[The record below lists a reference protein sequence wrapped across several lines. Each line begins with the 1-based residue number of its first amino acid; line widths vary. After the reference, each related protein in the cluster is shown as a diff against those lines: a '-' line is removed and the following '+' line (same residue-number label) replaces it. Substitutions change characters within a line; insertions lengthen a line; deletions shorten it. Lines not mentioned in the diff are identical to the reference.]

1 MEAKMGM
8 SINTNQGAILA
19 AVAAQRASAMMDE
32 AMTRLSTG
40 KRINSAKDDP
50 GALQVAFRMESEI
63 NGLATSLKNANDAQ
77 AAIDTGEAALGEV
90 HTLLLRMRELAVQ
103 ASTDTTT
110 TADRAALDSE
120 VTALETEITR
130 IGTSTTWGGINLLDG
145 TYSTA
150 SPIIFQIGPRSGN
163 TLQFTM
169 GYVAAAETAS
179 DQGTLGLSSD
189 VTTRTNASAYIS
201 TIDGAVSI
209 ISARRGS
216 FGAVSNR
223 LDSTIA
229 NLTNMKANIETAK
242 GQIVDTDFATE
253 TAKLARAQILM
264 QAATA
269 MLAQANASKNQTLKL
284 LGN

>member
-1 MEAKMGM
+1 MGM
-8 SINTNQGAILA
+8 SINTNPGAILA
-19 AVAAQRASAMMDE
+19 AVAAQRASKMMDE

-40 KRINSAKDDP
+40 KRLNSAKDDP
-50 GALQVAFRMESEI
+50 GALQVALRMEAEI

-77 AAIDTGEAALGEV
+77 AAIDTGEGALKEV

-103 ASTDTTT
+103 GSTGSVT
-110 TADRAALDSE
+110 TADRTALNSE
-120 VTALETEITR
+120 VSALETEITR
-130 IGTSTTWGGINLLDG
+130 IGNSTTWGGINLLDG
-145 TYSTA
+145 TYSKA
-150 SPIIFQIGPRSGN
+150 KPIVFQIGPRSGN
-163 TLQFTM
+163 TLSFTM
-169 GYVAAAETAS
+169 GYVNATAAAAT
-179 DQGTLGLSSD
+179 QGTLGLTSD
-189 VTTRTNASAYIS
+189 VLTATKASAYINV
-201 TIDGAVSI
+201 IDGAISI
-209 ISARRGS
+209 ISTRRGS

-229 NLTNMKANIETAK
+229 NLTNMKANIEAAK

-284 LGN
+284 IGG

>member
-1 MEAKMGM
+1 MGM
-8 SINTNQGAILA
+8 SINTNPGAILA
-19 AVAAQRASAMMDE
+19 ANAAQQASAMMDE

-50 GALQVAFRMESEI
+50 GALQVALRMEAEI
-63 NGLATSLKNANDAQ
+63 NGLATALKNANDAQ
-77 AAIDTGEAALGEV
+77 AAIDTGEGALAEV

-103 ASTDTTT
+103 GSTQTTT
-110 TADRAALDSE
+110 DADRAALDSE
-120 VTALETEITR
+120 MTALEAEITR
-130 IGTSTTWGGINLLDG
+130 IGNQTTWGGINLLDG
-145 TYSTA
+145 SYSQA
-150 SPIIFQIGPRSGN
+150 NPIVFQIGPRSGN

-169 GYVAAAETAS
+169 GHLAASATAS
-179 DQGTLGLSSD
+179 AQGNLGLTSD
-189 VTTRTNASAYIS
+189 VTTRTKASAYII
-201 TIDGAVSI
+201 TIDSAISIVST
-209 ISARRGS
+209 RRGS

-242 GQIVDTDFATE
+242 GQIVDADFATE

-269 MLAQANASKNQTLKL
+269 MLSQANASKNQTLKL
-284 LGN
+284 ITG

>member
-1 MEAKMGM
+1 ML
-8 SINTNQGAILA
+8 SINTNYGALLA
-19 AVAAQRASAMMDE
+19 SKAADSAQKQMDQ
-32 AMTRLSTG
+32 AMIRLSTG
-40 KRINSAKDDP
+40 KKLNSAKDDP
-50 GALQVAFRMESEI
+50 GSLSVAIRMSAEI
-63 NGLATSLKNANDAQ
+63 NSLSTSLKNASDAQ
-77 AAIDTGEAALGEV
+77 SAVDTGEAALAEI

-242 GQIVDTDFATE
+242 
-253 TAKLARAQILM
+253 LARAQILM

>member
-1 MEAKMGM
+1 MGM
-8 SINTNQGAILA
+8 SINTNPGAILA
-19 AVAAQRASAMMDE
+19 AVAAQRASTMMDE

-50 GALQVAFRMESEI
+50 GALQVAMRMEAEI
-63 NGLATSLKNANDAQ
+63 NGLSTALKNANDAQ
-77 AAIDTGEAALGEV
+77 AAIDTGEGALAEV

-103 ASTDTTT
+103 GATQTTT
-110 TADRAALDSE
+110 DADRAALDSE
-120 VTALETEITR
+120 VSALETEITR
-130 IGTSTTWGGINLLDG
+130 IGSQTTWGGINLLDG
-145 TYSTA
+145 SYSKA
-150 SPIIFQIGPRSGN
+150 NPLVFQIGPRSGN
-163 TLQFTM
+163 TLNFTM
-169 GYVAAAETAS
+169 GYVAAAVAATA
-179 DQGTLGLSSD
+179 QGTLGLTSD
-189 VTTRTNASAYIS
+189 VSTRTKASAYII
-201 TIDGAVSI
+201 TIDSAISI
-209 ISARRGS
+209 ISTRRGS

-223 LDSTIA
+223 LDSTIS

-284 LGN
+284 ISG

>member
-1 MEAKMGM
+1 MGM
-8 SINTNQGAILA
+8 SINTNPGAILA
-19 AVAAQRASAMMDE
+19 ANAAQQASAMMDE

-50 GALQVAFRMESEI
+50 GALQVALRMEAEI
-63 NGLATSLKNANDAQ
+63 NGLATALKNANDAQ
-77 AAIDTGEAALGEV
+77 AAIDTGEGALAEV

-103 ASTDTTT
+103 GSTQTTT
-110 TADRAALDSE
+110 DADRAALDSE
-120 VTALETEITR
+120 MTALEAEITR
-130 IGTSTTWGGINLLDG
+130 IGNQTTWGGINLLDG
-145 TYSTA
+145 SYSKA
-150 SPIIFQIGPRSGN
+150 NPIVFQIGPRSGN

-169 GYVAAAETAS
+169 GHLAASATAS
-179 DQGTLGLSSD
+179 AQGNLGLTSD
-189 VTTRTNASAYIS
+189 VTTRTKASAYII
-201 TIDGAVSI
+201 TIDSAISIVST
-209 ISARRGS
+209 RRGS

-242 GQIVDTDFATE
+242 GQIVDADFATE

-269 MLAQANASKNQTLKL
+269 MLSQANASKNQTLKL
-284 LGN
+284 ITG

>member
-1 MEAKMGM
+1 M
-8 SINTNQGAILA
+8 SINTNPGAILA
-19 AVAAQRASAMMDE
+19 ANAAQQASAMMDE

-50 GALQVAFRMESEI
+50 GALQVALRMEAEI
-63 NGLATSLKNANDAQ
+63 NGLATALKNANDAQ
-77 AAIDTGEAALGEV
+77 AAIDTGEGALAEV

-103 ASTDTTT
+103 GSTQTTT
-110 TADRAALDSE
+110 DADRAALDSE
-120 VTALETEITR
+120 MTALEAEITR
-130 IGTSTTWGGINLLDG
+130 IGNQTTWGGINLLDG
-145 TYSTA
+145 SYSQA
-150 SPIIFQIGPRSGN
+150 NPIVFQIGPRSGN

-169 GYVAAAETAS
+169 GHLAASATAS
-179 DQGTLGLSSD
+179 AQGNLGLTSD
-189 VTTRTNASAYIS
+189 VTTRTKASAYII
-201 TIDGAVSI
+201 TIDSAISIVST
-209 ISARRGS
+209 RRGS

-242 GQIVDTDFATE
+242 GQIVDADFATE

-269 MLAQANASKNQTLKL
+269 MLSQANASKNQTLKL
-284 LGN
+284 ITG